1 MTGTIAA
8 LGYFGV
14 ALLMAVESACIPLP
28 SEIIMPFSGY
38 LVSTGRFNLYFVA
51 TAGALGCNIGST
63 IAYAVG
69 AYGGR
74 PLVERLGSY
83 VLLDRRNLDRADR
96 FFERHGWVAV
106 LLARLLPIV
115 RTFISLPAG
124 VARMRFW
131 SFQVCTFV
139 GSWPWCLALAYVGF
153 VLGREWDRN
162 PMLQQIMRYLD
173 YGVLAAVLLGAGW
186 YVFTR
191 RRVSD

>member
-1 MTGTIAA
+1 LTGTIAA